1 MIHFSLIVFEQD
13 MENIQ
18 PIPQKEMIE
27 FTKNRNGYTWT
38 IKILEINI
46 DRLESLNNEMIKRF
60 DTGLNELKGGI

>member
-1 MIHFSLIVFEQD
+1 